1 MKIICVGRNYTE
13 HAKELK
19 NEIPTE
25 PVLFIKPDTSV
36 LKGSD
41 FYIPEFS
48 NDIHYE
54 LELVIKISKGGKYI
68 QEENAAKHYEQ
79 IGLGI
84 DFTARDLQSKLKE
97 KGLPWEKAK
106 GFDGSAVVGDFF
118 PVENFNTEEIHFE
131 LKKNNQTVQ
140 EGNSKDMIFDINKL
154 IANISQYFTL
164 RVGDLIFTGTPAG
177 VGKVEENDI
186 LDAYLENE
194 KLFSVK
200 VH

>member
-68 QEENAAKHYEQ
+68 QEENAAKHYEH

-106 GFDGSAVVGDFF
+106 SFDGSAVVSDFF

>member
-106 GFDGSAVVGDFF
+106 GFDGSAVVSDFF
-118 PVENFNTEEIHFE
+118 PVENFNAEEIHFE

-177 VGKVEENDI
+177 VGQVEENDI

>member
-68 QEENAAKHYEQ
+68 QEESAAKHYEQ

-106 GFDGSAVVGDFF
+106 GFDGSAVVSDFF
-118 PVENFNTEEIHFE
+118 PVGNFNTEEIHFE

>member
-106 GFDGSAVVGDFF
+106 GFDGSAVVSDFF

-154 IANISQYFTL
+154 ITNISQYFTL